1 MKAGD
6 EIRDL
11 IERHPHYQAYRMIA
25 AHDYRQWFE
34 ETGFSDAYATWHG
47 IARRLVAFAMTRGVQ
62 IAEQLRNDY
71 TWVCARMRE
80 HEYLRLY
87 LVVRDRDCV
96 RASNLFRVMQWRE
109 WRPDRIVHA
118 EQVEVVAEEGTGR
131 LTCISFVHPGIRNSQ
146 GDLLSKPQ
154 VRVVRE
160 ASRPSGAGPSRPHSE
175 TVSTA
180 PAPRPTTVEPLSPE
194 AQHMGELLPTL
205 KGLIDSMG
213 MDRGARYREMFEPY
227 LAAAESS
234 APPAATLNAL
244 ANMHNVMRFL
254 SLLDAV
260 GGSAELEQALGV
272 ERLPLPDL
280 FLRPVDLADFEVVE
294 ASGAGDRFRVVR
306 EVSPGYR
313 IVKSGRV
320 IRKPKVEVQ
329 AQ

>member
-1 MKAGD
+1 
-6 EIRDL
+6 
-11 IERHPHYQAYRMIA
+11 
-25 AHDYRQWFE
+25 
-34 ETGFSDAYATWHG
+34 
-47 IARRLVAFAMTRGVQ
+47 
-62 IAEQLRNDY
+62 
-71 TWVCARMRE
+71 
-80 HEYLRLY
+80 
-87 LVVRDRDCV
+87 
-96 RASNLFRVMQWRE
+96 
-109 WRPDRIVHA
+109 
-118 EQVEVVAEEGTGR
+118 
-131 LTCISFVHPGIRNSQ
+131 
-146 GDLLSKPQ
+146 
-154 VRVVRE
+154 
-160 ASRPSGAGPSRPHSE
+160 
-175 TVSTA
+175 
-180 PAPRPTTVEPLSPE
+180 
-194 AQHMGELLPTL
+194 MGELLPTL